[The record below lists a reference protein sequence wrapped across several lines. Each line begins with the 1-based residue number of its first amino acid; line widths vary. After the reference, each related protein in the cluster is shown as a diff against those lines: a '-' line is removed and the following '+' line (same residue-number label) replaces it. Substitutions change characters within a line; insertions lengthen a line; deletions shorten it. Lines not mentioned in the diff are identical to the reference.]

1 MRERVARSLC
11 WLVWSRGVVQLL
23 SMCSTLLVARLLMP
37 ADYGL
42 MALVSVWTYAVALMA
57 EMGLSGAIVQFP
69 ELGDRELNA
78 CFWLILGASTVG
90 YLVLCAAAGS
100 IAAWFAS
107 PMLARVLPVAGL
119 SLPLLALRTV
129 PDGLLRKRLEL
140 DRVSQAEVAAMLVT
154 MPVVLSIAW
163 SGGGVWALVAG
174 TLVTPL
180 VQDVVSFW
188 FVRWRPGLRMGSRRL
203 GEILRYSLA
212 TLGARVGCVVYQQVD
227 AVVLGKVSGQA
238 VLGFYSMAKLLAS
251 LPLDK
256 ITVVANQLALPI
268 MAGYQ
273 SDRATMRMSFLRG
286 LRLVA
291 SLTVP
296 LSIGLALVAD
306 DFVMVALG
314 DKWASAVPVLRVLTV
329 LGLIR
334 SVDTLL
340 PPVLLARYRAS
351 ALFGWTLAL
360 LFVMP
365 FAFWLG
371 AAWLGSLGVALAW
384 VVVYPLVMMWMAREA
399 LRELD
404 MGWRTLLEQLRPIV
418 VASLAMAVV
427 VVIVRWGLP
436 ASDLSG
442 RLVRLASSV
451 TAGMIAYAMAVLGQ
465 GGALV
470 REIREVT
477 GWLVRP
483 SLASRGA
490 SLGERT

>member
-1 MRERVARSLC
+1 
-11 WLVWSRGVVQLL
+11 
-23 SMCSTLLVARLLMP
+23 
-37 ADYGL
+37 
-42 MALVSVWTYAVALMA
+42 
-57 EMGLSGAIVQFP
+57 
-69 ELGDRELNA
+69 
-78 CFWLILGASTVG
+78 
-90 YLVLCAAAGS
+90 
-100 IAAWFAS
+100 
-107 PMLARVLPVAGL
+107 
-119 SLPLLALRTV
+119 
-129 PDGLLRKRLEL
+129 
-140 DRVSQAEVAAMLVT
+140 
-154 MPVVLSIAW
+154 
-163 SGGGVWALVAG
+163 
-174 TLVTPL
+174 
-180 VQDVVSFW
+180 
-188 FVRWRPGLRMGSRRL
+188 
-203 GEILRYSLA
+203 
-212 TLGARVGCVVYQQVD
+212 
-227 AVVLGKVSGQA
+227 
-238 VLGFYSMAKLLAS
+238 MAKLLAS